1 MSRPLRMPR
10 LTGMGPEDPLRAICE
25 SFAHP
30 QDFELGTQSHV
41 LQIYANHPQPQ
52 RGAHL
57 EGFR

>member
-1 MSRPLRMPR
+1 MPR